1 MRTLIRITLLAAVA
15 VSWSTA
21 CAPATAQEAQ
31 TPVPADDQANESWY
45 YRQPK
50 YEPNPRAIIHERAF
64 TRANQRQA
72 RLAAMSW
79 YGMYNSRPTA
89 APTPFTSLYSPVW
102 QQPGGRPFAWY
113 ASSRPTYVFY
123 R

>member
-1 MRTLIRITLLAAVA
+1 MRIRLTLQAIVLSSCLVA
-15 VSWSTA
+15 YSHSV
-21 CAPATAQEAQ
+21 AQETEQPLPPEEQ
-31 TPVPADDQANESWY
+31 TTESWY
-45 YRQPK
+45 RQPT
-50 YEPNPRAIIHERAF
+50 YQPNPRAIIHEKAFVRAS
-64 TRANQRQA
+64 QRQS

-79 YGMYNSRPTA
+79 YGMYNARPTA
-89 APTPFTSLYSPVW
+89 GPTPFTSLYSPVW

>member
-1 MRTLIRITLLAAVA
+1 MSMRIRSTLQAIVVGSCLIACSHCVA
-15 VSWSTA
+15 QKTEQ
-21 CAPATAQEAQ
+21 PLPPEEQAT
-31 TPVPADDQANESWY
+31 ESWY
-45 YRQPK
+45 RQPT
-50 YEPNPRAIIHERAF
+50 YQPNPRAIIHEKAF
-64 TRANQRQA
+64 VRANQRQS

-79 YGMYNSRPTA
+79 YGMYNARPTA
-89 APTPFTSLYSPVW
+89 GPTPFTSLYSPVW

>member
-1 MRTLIRITLLAAVA
+1 MPNRLRITLPAVLLASLLATG
-15 VSWSTA
+15 ST
-21 CAPATAQEAQ
+21 CRAQEVEKRFAA
-31 TPVPADDQANESWY
+31 PDEPADNWY
-45 YRQPK
+45 YRPQT
-50 YEPNPRAIIHERAF
+50 YQPNPRAIIQERAF

-72 RLAAMSW
+72 RLAALSW
-79 YGMYNSRPTA
+79 YGMYNARPTA

-113 ASSRPTYVFY
+113 AASRPTYVFY